1 MKNSLC
7 LYTHTVSAHTS
18 LRWVCTPALIRVAKT
33 HYSFVSSQ
41 ATRQKQLM
49 LLRFTAFQERLDD
62 DQFHSSKEVLKKLQ
76 SFMVSA
82 ISIRDQSILQEA
94 TDRFKK
100 YEQICKICDNE
111 TALAYARSHFGNN
124 NEFSAS
130 EIIELL
136 QTANRCRKAARNNS
150 RRRDSSS
157 SSSSSSSPER
167 HSRRRAKNDRKHN
180 KHDSKKTSN
189 NSGFVPKCF
198 YCGITGHVAPECRR
212 KQADSYNRRNVDN
225 KANAGKGC
233 FICREMGHQ
242 AKNCPNSK
250 PDKSNK

>member
-1 MKNSLC
+1 
-7 LYTHTVSAHTS
+7 
-18 LRWVCTPALIRVAKT
+18 
-33 HYSFVSSQ
+33 
-41 ATRQKQLM
+41 M

-157 SSSSSSSPER
+157 SPSSSSSPER
-167 HSRRRAKNDRKHN
+167 HSRRRDTILVLYQSVFIAALLYVN
-180 KHDSKKTSN
+180 
-189 NSGFVPKCF
+189 
-198 YCGITGHVAPECRR
+198 IAPECRR